1 MEPIWPIPLS
11 RTLLSKPISKVIGE
25 VVSLKMQIQTSGVRA
40 SKACRTLSSKEDIEM
55 SKVTRAPRMRSNRI
69 RPLTNCRKES
79 GNRSP
84 SKVLLIQPSPLG
96 ESSNCSTACNRGQ
109 EKSSGATRSTS
120 DFEGHLLGVESDWL
134 H

>member
-11 RTLLSKPISKVIGE
+11 RALLSKPISKVIGE

-40 SKACRTLSSKEDIEM
+40 SKARRTLSSKEDIEM
-55 SKVTRAPRMRSNRI
+55 SKATRAPRMRSNRI
-69 RPLTNCRKES
+69 RPLTNGRKES

-96 ESSNCSTACNRGQ
+96 ESSNRSTACNRGQ
-109 EKSSGATRSTS
+109 EKSSGATRSTC